1 MPMKEKDVRDLAE
14 SYGRRTI
21 GDCRVIVGLCC
32 IRYLIGL
39 IHWVQ
44 DFLGRI
50 GQEPSIEG
58 INREVQFRAALDEA
72 FYHADVRKIKKDQQ
86 TPSVR
91 RLIPANI
98 RTSANGPNGNLR
110 S

>member
-1 MPMKEKDVRDLAE
+1 MQE
-14 SYGRRTI
+14 
-21 GDCRVIVGLCC
+21 
-32 IRYLIGL
+32 
-39 IHWVQ
+39 
-44 DFLGRI
+44 FGRI

-58 INREVQFRAALDEA
+58 INREVQFRAALLDEA
-72 FYHADVRKIKKDQQ
+72 FYRADVRKIEKDQQ

-91 RLIPANI
+91 RLIPANL

>member
-1 MPMKEKDVRDLAE
+1 M
-14 SYGRRTI
+14 
-21 GDCRVIVGLCC
+21 
-32 IRYLIGL
+32 
-39 IHWVQ
+39 H
-44 DFLGRI
+44 DFGRI

-72 FYHADVRKIKKDQQ
+72 FYRADVRKIEKDQQ

-91 RLIPANI
+91 RLIPANL